1 MKKIKSIHERRTM
14 STKLLNRG
22 GKEKAR
28 NTDTKQSCMMLMMNS
43 FCGMV
48 GLRTARTRTSRRD
61 HCQEGR

>member
-1 MKKIKSIHERRTM
+1 M